1 MRPMYEID
9 DDIQAILDNADPETG
24 EINLDVLEALQKE
37 KEEKIEGVLLG
48 YKNAKAE
55 ADMLKKIEADYTA
68 RRKAAETRAEGLK
81 NYIMAQ
87 LDGNPFK
94 TVKVSAYFTTRKV
107 PEYTDEKSIP
117 KKWWNVPEPVLMK
130 KEIGEA
136 LKAGQKIP
144 GVQLVE
150 KQSMTIK

>member
-1 MRPMYEID
+1 MRPLYEID
-9 DDIQAILDNADPETG
+9 DDIQAVIENADPETG
-24 EINLDVLEALQKE
+24 EINLDVLESLQKE

-55 ADMLKKIEADYTA
+55 AEMLKKIEEDYTA

-81 NYIMAQ
+81 SYVMAQ
-87 LDGNPFK
+87 LAGKPFK

-130 KEIGEA
+130 KEIGDA
-136 LKAGQKIP
+136 LKAGEKIP

-150 KQSMTIK
+150 RQSMTVK

>member
-1 MRPMYEID
+1 MRAMYEID
-9 DDIQAILDNADPETG
+9 DDIQAVLDSADPETG
-24 EINLDVLEALQKE
+24 EINLDVLEELQKE

-55 ADMLKKIEADYTA
+55 AKMLKEIEADYTA

-87 LDGNPFK
+87 LDGKPFK
-94 TVKVSAYFTTRKV
+94 TVRVSAYWATRKV
-107 PEYTDEKSIP
+107 PEYTDEKAIP
-117 KKWWNVPEPVLMK
+117 KEWWEIPEPVLMK

-136 LKAGQKIP
+136 LQAGEKIP
-144 GVQLVE
+144 GAQLVE
-150 KQSMTIK
+150 KQSMTVK